1 MLSNNN
7 MVKSELFPISGTSY
21 RGTANPKVCHD
32 SILRD
37 DTSKH
42 KASIEAALVVTVFRT
57 YLDWLTDQVTLA
69 NQPFCC
75 THVRIPILLP

>member
-37 DTSKH
+37 DNSKD
-42 KASIEAALVVTVFRT
+42 KASIEAAWVVTVFKT
-57 YLDWLTDQVTLA
+57 Y
-69 NQPFCC
+69 
-75 THVRIPILLP
+75 